1 MRASR
6 AQRVPCVCVRLKFR
20 TARAE
25 EDSGDLVMAMV
36 NAVGSIQ
43 DRALEPAAAA
53 SRPVDAGVEAA
64 RKALDQQQLQG
75 REAVKL
81 IEEAATASEPPSARQ
96 RGSRVDRT
104 A

>member
-6 AQRVPCVCVRLKFR
+6 AQRAPCPRLRLKFR

-36 NAVGSIQ
+36 NAVGSVQ

-53 SRPVDAGVEAA
+53 SRPVDAGAEAA
-64 RKALDQQQLQG
+64 RKALDQEELQG

-81 IEEAATASEPPSARQ
+81 IKEAAQASGPPPARE